1 MAKDPGIQV
10 LIPYKDLENL
20 LKSTSELTQLRLDLK
35 RVQDQ
40 QSALWNRFAE
50 LMEVFSEIRKHLN
63 D

>member
-1 MAKDPGIQV
+1 MSKDPGIQV

-20 LKSTSELTQLRLDLK
+20 LKSTSELKQLRLDLK

-40 QSALWNRFAE
+40 QSALWNRFSE

>member
-20 LKSTSELTQLRLDLK
+20 LKSTSELKQLRLDLK

-40 QSALWNRFAE
+40 QSALWSRFTE